1 LGYFDISYT
10 HSNKT
15 DVYGMYSYEPGLNEV
30 SLNEING
37 NNIICT
43 LGFKF

>member
-1 LGYFDISYT
+1 
-10 HSNKT
+10 
-15 DVYGMYSYEPGLNEV
+15 MYSFEPGLNEV
-30 SLNEING
+30 AINQNKG